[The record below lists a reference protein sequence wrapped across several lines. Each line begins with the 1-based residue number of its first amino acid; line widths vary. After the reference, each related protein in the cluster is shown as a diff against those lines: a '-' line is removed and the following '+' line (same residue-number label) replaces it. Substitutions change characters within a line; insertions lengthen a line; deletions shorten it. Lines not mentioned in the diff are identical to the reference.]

1 MAKLEISRE
10 MAQELTD
17 FVYSATG
24 CHTVVCGEGGVI
36 IGDSAK
42 TRYGIVHD
50 GARRM
55 MLGEIDEF
63 FVTAEQAA
71 QGQMKEGQ
79 NYPIVFDGA
88 RVGSFGVAGELTI
101 ARPIAKVVAALF
113 GTRLRQQ
120 QQIQL
125 IETMS
130 GQVSAQAQQAAAAAA
145 VEEISASS
153 QELAATTEK
162 VSRLAENAVER
173 VKETAHILDMSRAIA
188 SETKLLSLNASIEAA
203 RAGEVGRGFAV
214 VAQEMQKLAQN
225 SAEATE
231 TINKILA
238 EIRKANEDVIGGVH
252 QSAEISGEQA
262 KAMEEIVHMVEAMQD
277 TSQKLKAVF

>member
-17 FVYSATG
+17 FVYGATG
-24 CHTVVCGEGGVI
+24 CHTIVCGEGGVI

-42 TRYGIVHD
+42 NRYGMVHD

-125 IETMS
+125 IETMA
-130 GQVSAQAQQAAAAAA
+130 GQVSAQAQQAAAA

-277 TSQKLKAVF
+277 TSQKLKDVF

>member
-24 CHTVVCGEGGVI
+24 CHTIVCGEGGAI

-42 TRYGIVHD
+42 NRYGMVHD

-130 GQVSAQAQQAAAAAA
+130 GQVSAQAQQAAAA

-162 VSRLAENAVER
+162 VSSLAEAAVER

>member
-24 CHTVVCGEGGVI
+24 CHTIVCGEGGAI

-42 TRYGIVHD
+42 NRYGMVHD

-130 GQVSAQAQQAAAAAA
+130 GQVSAQAQQAAAA

-214 VAQEMQKLAQN
+214 VAQEMQKLARN

-277 TSQKLKAVF
+277 TSQKLKDVF

>member
-1 MAKLEISRE
+1 
-10 MAQELTD
+10 
-17 FVYSATG
+17 
-24 CHTVVCGEGGVI
+24 
-36 IGDSAK
+36 
-42 TRYGIVHD
+42 
-50 GARRM
+50 
-55 MLGEIDEF
+55 
-63 FVTAEQAA
+63 
-71 QGQMKEGQ
+71 
-79 NYPIVFDGA
+79 
-88 RVGSFGVAGELTI
+88 
-101 ARPIAKVVAALF
+101 
-113 GTRLRQQ
+113 
-120 QQIQL
+120 
-125 IETMS
+125 MS
-130 GQVSAQAQQAAAAAA
+130 GQVSAQAQQAAAA

-277 TSQKLKAVF
+277 TSQKLKDVF

>member
-24 CHTVVCGEGGVI
+24 CHTIVCGEGGAI

-42 TRYGIVHD
+42 NRYGMVHD

-130 GQVSAQAQQAAAAAA
+130 GQVSAQAQQAANN
-145 VEEISASS
+145 I
-153 QELAATTEK
+153 
-162 VSRLAENAVER
+162 
-173 VKETAHILDMSRAIA
+173 D
-188 SETKLLSLNASIEAA
+188 LNE
-203 RAGEVGRGFAV
+203 
-214 VAQEMQKLAQN
+214 
-225 SAEATE
+225 
-231 TINKILA
+231 
-238 EIRKANEDVIGGVH
+238 
-252 QSAEISGEQA
+252 
-262 KAMEEIVHMVEAMQD
+262 
-277 TSQKLKAVF
+277 

>member
-88 RVGSFGVAGELTI
+88 RVGTFGVAGELTI

-120 QQIQL
+120 QQIHL
-125 IETMS
+125 IEAMS
-130 GQVSAQAQQAAAAAA
+130 GQVSAQAQQAAAA

-162 VSRLAENAVER
+162 VSSLAEAAVER